1 MLLLLRNGVKYMKT
15 FTVAGVSKLNGQ
27 FKARFAN
34 DITRVKVLDKN
45 GHTDINLIE
54 LPYAMD
60 KPDAVDHLLTLP
72 AFSTDTAIIA
82 AMHAVLGN
90 PMPKA
95 AAAPAAAVEEAA
107 TVEDTVE
114 EAAKDG
120 DEQVSD
126 TVAEDEPVVNTE
138 VDDKIIELP
147 AAKPKRKS
155 KAAQQME
162 DWAAAADAEDAQ
174 LEAENAAAEEAGEI
188 AA

>member
-1 MLLLLRNGVKYMKT
+1 MKT

-45 GHTDINLIE
+45 GHTDINLVE

-60 KPDAVDHLLTLP
+60 KQDAVEHLLTLP
-72 AFSTDTAIIA
+72 AFSTDTAIVA

-95 AAAPAAAVEEAA
+95 TTTAPAEEEEAAAPPV
-107 TVEDTVE
+107 
-114 EAAKDG
+114 
-120 DEQVSD
+120 
-126 TVAEDEPVVNTE
+126 VAEDEPVVNTE

-147 AAKPKRKS
+147 AAKPKRTRTKS
-155 KAAQQME
+155 AASAAME
-162 DWAAAADAEDAQ
+162 AWAEAADAEDAQ

>member
-1 MLLLLRNGVKYMKT
+1 MLLLLRNGVKHMKT

-60 KPDAVDHLLTLP
+60 KQDAVDHLLTLP

-90 PMPKA
+90 PVPKP
-95 AAAPAAAVEEAA
+95 AAAPAAAVEEAVA
-107 TVEDTVE
+107 E
-114 EAAKDG
+114 EAPAA
-120 DEQVSD
+120 

>member
-1 MLLLLRNGVKYMKT
+1 MLLLLRNGVKHMKT

-60 KPDAVDHLLTLP
+60 KQDAVDHLLTLP

-90 PMPKA
+90 PLPKT
-95 AAAPAAAVEEAA
+95 AAAPAAAVEDA
-107 TVEDTVE
+107 VVE
-114 EAAKDG
+114 EAPAAI
-120 DEQVSD
+120 
-126 TVAEDEPVVNTE
+126 VAEDEPVVNTE

-147 AAKPKRKS
+147 AAAKPKRKS

>member
-1 MLLLLRNGVKYMKT
+1 MLLLLRNGVKHMKT

-60 KPDAVDHLLTLP
+60 KQDAVDHLLTLP

-90 PMPKA
+90 PVPKP
-95 AAAPAAAVEEAA
+95 AAAPAAVVEEAVA
-107 TVEDTVE
+107 E
-114 EAAKDG
+114 EAPAA
-120 DEQVSD
+120 

-147 AAKPKRKS
+147 AAAKPKRKS

>member
-1 MLLLLRNGVKYMKT
+1 MKT

-60 KPDAVDHLLTLP
+60 KQDAVDHLLTLP

-90 PMPKA
+90 PVPKP
-95 AAAPAAAVEEAA
+95 AAAPAAAVEEAVA
-107 TVEDTVE
+107 E
-114 EAAKDG
+114 EAPAA
-120 DEQVSD
+120 

-147 AAKPKRKS
+147 AAAKPKRKS

>member
-95 AAAPAAAVEEAA
+95 AAAPAAAVEEAVA
-107 TVEDTVE
+107 E
-114 EAAKDG
+114 EAPAA
-120 DEQVSD
+120 